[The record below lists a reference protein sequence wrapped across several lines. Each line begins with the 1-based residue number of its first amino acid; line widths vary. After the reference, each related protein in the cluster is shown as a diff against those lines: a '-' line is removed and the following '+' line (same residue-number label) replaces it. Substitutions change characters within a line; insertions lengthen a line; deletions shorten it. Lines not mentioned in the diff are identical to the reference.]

1 MGKGGSS
8 AKANKSGT
16 KHPTYV
22 GVRKRK
28 WGLWASEIRQPGKE
42 KRIWLGSFPTSE
54 MAARAHDTAALAL
67 RGESANLNF
76 PDLIHSLPCPAT
88 SSARDIQAA
97 AVEAAYFYSQQQVKQ
112 EAPQL
117 CSNSKNGDN
126 NEGFSDS
133 KPFPQYQ
140 SQSTNTA
147 VTVKENNVMTDSWLD
162 WPNLLMNITDG
173 VLIGSSFVFGNP
185 VTGEEDRDDQ
195 FTSLWDFS

>member
-97 AVEAAYFYSQQQVKQ
+97 AVEAA
-112 EAPQL
+112 
-117 CSNSKNGDN
+117 
-126 NEGFSDS
+126 
-133 KPFPQYQ
+133 
-140 SQSTNTA
+140 A